1 MATFELLVLVV
12 GILVSLCASGFA
24 LLECSKLLRSVERY
38 RHDVGI
44 LEDLY
49 KEDRAEISDAYDRV
63 EALTDIID
71 NTVDI
76 NTNILEHNK
85 SVLEDVLRIRHDVS
99 MLQVRLEDMNDSPE
113 T

>member
-1 MATFELLVLVV
+1 MTTFELLVLVV

-49 KEDRAEISDAYDRV
+49 RGARADLAETVDEVNKALAHVDNIIDMNNQILDHDRSVIVDIEGIR
-63 EALTDIID
+63 TDI
-71 NTVDI
+71 
-76 NTNILEHNK
+76 
-85 SVLEDVLRIRHDVS
+85 S
-99 MLQVRLEDMNDSPE
+99 MLQARLEDMNDNS
-113 T
+113 